1 MIVNIKKIKGPK
13 VIIMQQEQKAL
24 DILKPL
30 FWDYQWTS
38 VLERIDSPFVI
49 ARVLE
54 LGNPPQ
60 VRALINRV
68 GEEKII
74 GFLQRK
80 GEKLLSARSFNFWTL
95 YYDETL
101 TTTQESR

>member
-54 LGNPPQ
+54 LGNHP
-60 VRALINRV
+60 R
-68 GEEKII
+68 
-74 GFLQRK
+74 
-80 GEKLLSARSFNFWTL
+80 
-95 YYDETL
+95 
-101 TTTQESR
+101 